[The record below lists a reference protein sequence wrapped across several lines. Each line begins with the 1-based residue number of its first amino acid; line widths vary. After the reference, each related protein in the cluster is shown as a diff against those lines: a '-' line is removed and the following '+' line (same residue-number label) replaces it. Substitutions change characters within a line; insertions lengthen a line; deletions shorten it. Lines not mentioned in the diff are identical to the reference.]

1 MSRAINFVYHMTH
14 QEIAEVMGVSRHTIR
29 NIETRA
35 LKKLR
40 NNPKM
45 KGYCDALTSE
55 YQICGDFPTGSDSI
69 RDSWTG

>member
-1 MSRAINFVYHMTH
+1 MSRAIDFPYNMTH
-14 QEIAEVMGVSRHTIR
+14 QEIADVMGVSRQTIR
-29 NIETRA
+29 TIEIRA

-55 YQICGDFPTGSDSI
+55 YQICGDFPASSDSI
-69 RDSWTG
+69 RDSWSG